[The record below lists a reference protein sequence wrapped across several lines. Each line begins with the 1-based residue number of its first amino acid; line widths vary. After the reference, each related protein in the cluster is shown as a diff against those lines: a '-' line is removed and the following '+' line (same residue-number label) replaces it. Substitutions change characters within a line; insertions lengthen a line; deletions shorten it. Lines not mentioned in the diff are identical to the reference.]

1 MNKDKLKLIV
11 QNLKSLV
18 ELLESEVYSDADAYL
33 KNEQGNINLPIDDYD
48 EVWEDDDGFPDWSIS

>member
-1 MNKDKLKLIV
+1 MNKGKLKLIV

-33 KNEQGNINLPIDDYD
+33 KDQQNLPVDDYD
-48 EVWEDDDGFPDWSIS
+48 EVWEDDDGYPD

>member
-33 KNEQGNINLPIDDYD
+33 KIEQGNINLPIDDYD
-48 EVWEDDDGFPDWSIS
+48 EVWEDDDGYPD

>member
-48 EVWEDDDGFPDWSIS
+48 EVWEDDDGYPDCSIS

>member
-1 MNKDKLKLIV
+1 M

-48 EVWEDDDGFPDWSIS
+48 EVWEDDDGYPD